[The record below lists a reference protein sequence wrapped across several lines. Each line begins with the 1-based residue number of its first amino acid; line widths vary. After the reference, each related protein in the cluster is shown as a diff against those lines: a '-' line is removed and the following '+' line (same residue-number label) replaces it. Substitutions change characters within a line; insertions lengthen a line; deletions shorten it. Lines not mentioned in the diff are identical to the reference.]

1 MHDLDRSLAYAP
13 DATEMEMEMDE
24 SGYEPD
30 GEEEFEAYEGAYDE
44 YEGDPGV
51 FDETEEMELAA
62 ELLSVGSDE
71 ELEYFLGRLIKRAGR
86 KVRRAVKSR
95 TGRALRGVLKR
106 AAKKVLPVVGGA
118 AGTVFGGPLGGAVG
132 SKLASAGGR
141 ALGLE
146 LEGLSPEDQEFEV
159 AKRVVRL
166 AGDASKVAALS
177 PESGDPVH
185 DAKTAVV
192 KAARQHAPGLVRP
205 TAPVHPAAM
214 AGGVSGH
221 SGKWIRRGRK
231 IVLLGV

>member
-13 DATEMEMEMDE
+13 DAMEMKMDE
-24 SGYEPD
+24 SGYERD
-30 GEEEFEAYEGAYDE
+30 GEDEFEAYEGVYDE
-44 YEGDPGV
+44 YEADEGV

-62 ELLSVGSDE
+62 ELLSVGSEE
-71 ELEYFLGRLIKRAGR
+71 ELEYFLGRLVKRVAR
-86 KVRRAVKSR
+86 KVRRAVKSP

-106 AAKKVLPVVGGA
+106 AAKKVLPVAGGA
-118 AGTVFGGPLGGAVG
+118 AGTFFGGPMGGAIG
-132 SKLASAGGR
+132 SNLASAGGR

-166 AGDASKVAALS
+166 AGDAAKVAALS
-177 PESGDPVH
+177 PESGDPVR
-185 DAKTAVV
+185 DAKAAVV
-192 KAARQHAPGLVRP
+192 KAAKQHAPGLVRP
-205 TAPVHPAAM
+205 PMPVHPGAM